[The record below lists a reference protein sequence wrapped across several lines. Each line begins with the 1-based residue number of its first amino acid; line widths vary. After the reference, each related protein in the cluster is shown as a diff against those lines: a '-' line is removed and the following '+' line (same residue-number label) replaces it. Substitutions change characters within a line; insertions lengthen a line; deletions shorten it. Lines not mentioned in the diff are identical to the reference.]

1 MKKLARYIALA
12 VFIFTVFAVIYA
24 PGDFSKAVYDALLLS
39 VKRLIPSLFLM
50 MTLSSFANRSG
61 IADPLLK
68 ICSPLIK
75 PYGLPDS
82 AFCAF
87 FWGCISGFP
96 IGAKT
101 ACELYADGK
110 ITKNEAQR
118 LLTFCNNCSPAFLIG
133 TLGMAYGAKTG
144 IFLFIIQILSASA
157 VGYVFCFRQNG
168 YRKTGIA
175 PASTGI
181 VRSLTGAVTGSMHA
195 CLDLTAFLL
204 FSSLFTVFV
213 SRLPL
218 GNTALAFIMSLAE
231 LTGGVL
237 GFTKA
242 SRINV
247 ALMAFSVSFG
257 GICVL
262 LQTMN
267 ICNDHKISVKKYI
280 PAKLVTGCVSFVTAY
295 IFYPVIFEKRSGIL
309 PVFFV
314 FSAVLSVYILR
325 KLYKNGNGDKNA
337 YRRYG
342 KKSFAYKRTDAK
354 GCRLYRT
361 AYDND
366 AAKPR
371 GVRPYLLR
379 RGG

>member
-1 MKKLARYIALA
+1 MKKIARYIALA
-12 VFIFTVFAVIYA
+12 VFIFAVCAVIYA
-24 PGDFSKAVYDALLLS
+24 PGDFSIAVYDSLLLS

-68 ICSPLIK
+68 IGSPFMK

-82 AFCAF
+82 AFYAF

-101 ACELYADGK
+101 ACELYADSK
-110 ITKNEAQR
+110 ITKKEAQR

-133 TLGMAYGAKTG
+133 TLGMAYGVKAG
-144 IFLFIIQILSASA
+144 IFLFIIQILSAMIT
-157 VGYVFCFRQNG
+157 GYIFCLRQNG
-168 YRKTGIA
+168 YRKTDTT
-175 PASTGI
+175 PASDGI

-218 GNTALAFIMSLAE
+218 NNTASAFIMSLTE
-231 LTGGVL
+231 LTGGVMKFS
-237 GFTKA
+237 GVSK
-242 SRINV
+242 INLS
-247 ALMAFSVSFG
+247 LMAFSVSFG
-257 GICVL
+257 GACVL

-267 ICNDHKISVKKYI
+267 ICEYHRISVKKYVV
-280 PAKLVTGCVSFVTAY
+280 AKLVSGCASFITAY
-295 IFYPVIFEKRSGIL
+295 IFYPAVFESRFNALPVIFVL
-309 PVFFV
+309 C
-314 FSAVLSVYILR
+314 AVLSVNILR
-325 KLYKNGNGDKNA
+325 KLSENGNGEKNA
-337 YRRYG
+337 YRGYG
-342 KKSFAYKRTDAK
+342 KKSFAYKRADAK
-354 GCRLYRT
+354 GRRVYHT

-366 AAKPR
+366 AAKPC
-371 GVRPYLLR
+371 GVRAYLL
-379 RGG
+379 